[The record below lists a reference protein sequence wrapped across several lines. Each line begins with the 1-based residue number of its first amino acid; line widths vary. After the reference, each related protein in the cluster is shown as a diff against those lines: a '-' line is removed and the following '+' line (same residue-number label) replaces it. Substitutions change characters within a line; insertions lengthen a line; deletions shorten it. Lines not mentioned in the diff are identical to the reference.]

1 MKKAIFI
8 FCAVFAVSLFAEEVK
23 STGNRNIEEQT
34 RQRTKQTRF
43 WYTPEQKKLVRECCN
58 YWVIGVQK
66 KTRGLQ
72 NRSID
77 PDDIVELGLARILIA
92 EKMELPNFPDDA
104 KLILSYQMKSFIE
117 MVKVVENEIKGGSVS
132 RKDLSAKVRAFNE
145 SWDLFEELYENVKN

>member
-1 MKKAIFI
+1 M
-8 FCAVFAVSLFAEEVK
+8 
-23 STGNRNIEEQT
+23 
-34 RQRTKQTRF
+34 
-43 WYTPEQKKLVRECCN
+43 
-58 YWVIGVQK
+58 
-66 KTRGLQ
+66 Q

-132 RKDLSAKVRAFNE
+132 KKDLSAKVRAFNE
-145 SWDLFEELYENVKN
+145 SWDLFKELYENVKN